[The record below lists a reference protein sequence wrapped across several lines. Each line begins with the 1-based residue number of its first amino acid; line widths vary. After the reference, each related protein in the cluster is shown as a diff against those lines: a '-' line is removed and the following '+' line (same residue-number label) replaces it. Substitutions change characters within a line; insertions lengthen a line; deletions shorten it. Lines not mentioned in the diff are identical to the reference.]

1 MFRGVFRQRERRKGK
16 AADGERQAAEPAF
29 CRPRGVVS
37 LCFHVFFPQSD
48 DGELPVSRLIGEGM
62 LEITDV
68 SYMTGLGRQG
78 QIGA

>member
-1 MFRGVFRQRERRKGK
+1 MFIQRLGHARGLTDNLHVFRGVFRQRERRKGK

-48 DGELPVSRLIGEGM
+48 DGELPVSRL
-62 LEITDV
+62 
-68 SYMTGLGRQG
+68 LGKG
-78 QIGA
+78 C